1 MKLKRFLTGVLSA
14 VMALSVCALPAL
26 ADDETIIKDPTDPK
40 LTASTIDKTQVG
52 SITIHK
58 YGQVTAPNTND
69 KKNGTGEADAKVGS
83 NKNNQPLEGVE
94 FTLYRVKTT
103 AELLKYYDALE
114 GASVEEFTAGDCF
127 TNKND
132 SSTWAEST
140 LNNAYKDKTSNGTDT
155 NATVGKVNTAKT
167 NAEGAAQFKELP
179 VGMYLVIETNKV
191 QSVTKTVTPFLV
203 SIPMTR
209 IGATE
214 SATTDNN
221 NLKQWLYDVVVYP
234 KNSTAQGT
242 VTLVKQGKH
251 GNAVPENL
259 GGVMFKLFQYQ
270 GADGSGKYVDI
281 TDKLTNKTP
290 VGTES
295 YVVTDSGNDLGEIT
309 FENLPMGKYYV
320 QEYGYTG
327 KGSDKGYII
336 NTNGK
341 YGFKIDD
348 NEHVAV
354 QTETG
359 ETDWVREGDGFKA
372 NNENGATITITNYK
386 PEFEKTVEPRTGT
399 TGDDKHQADY
409 GIGDKVPYTL
419 TIKVPE
425 NVAKLN
431 TFKVVDTT
439 RKDQLL
445 HIDNDFTLTA
455 TDKNTVT
462 QTLEKDAYT
471 KEITEGKDAEDKD
484 TSILTVNFT
493 PAKLASVAGG
503 TITIKY
509 YATLGAGAVVAD
521 KGNLNTAKLLYSR
534 KTDTDDSS
542 ETDNSKKPYEITDE
556 GVVYTFMTSIE
567 KKGKGG
573 SYNDAPMPGVTFAL
587 YRKVEAAEWN
597 NGDKVTIAGQ
607 EYTRTGAVTGDT
619 AVKLG
624 LATDESETWVLIYH
638 DAEGRELEAATNDKG
653 IVEYKGLPS
662 GTYKFIETKTLD
674 NYNLLTSPV
683 DAKLS
688 LSYTTTWKDTS
699 KYDENGNL
707 TNHKS
712 ETVEYKNGNTVVP
725 NPNTVIQVVN
735 RSGFQLPVTG
745 GFGTLLFSGIGVLLV
760 LAGVAVL
767 FSMKKK
773 NDRA

>member
-14 VMALSVCALPAL
+14 VMALSVCALPA
-26 ADDETIIKDPTDPK
+26 AAAEDSITDPNPVNV
-40 LTASTIDKTQVG
+40 TASTIDKTQVG

-58 YGQVTAPNTND
+58 YGQLQEDSKAR
-69 KKNGTGEADAKVGS
+69 NGTGEADTTVATNAD
-83 NKNNQPLEGVE
+83 NKPLEGVE

-103 AELLKYYDALE
+103 DDLLKYYDALE
-114 GASVEEFTAGDCF
+114 GASVKEFTAGDCF
-127 TNKND
+127 TVT
-132 SSTWAEST
+132 SESDWSATT
-140 LNNAYKDKTSNGTDT
+140 LEKAYTKEATVKGAD
-155 NATVGKVNTAKT
+155 ATVGKVDTAKT
-167 NAEGAAQFKELP
+167 NAEGAAQFNGLP

-209 IGATE
+209 IGDTE
-214 SATTDNN
+214 DAPNKNN

-234 KNSTAQGT
+234 KNSTAQGS

-251 GNAVPENL
+251 GDATPEKL

-281 TDKLTNKTP
+281 TEKLTNKTP

-295 YVVTDSGNDLGEIT
+295 YVVTGSDANLGKIT
-309 FENLPMGKYYV
+309 FSDLPMGKYYV

-348 NEHVAV
+348 QGHVAV
-354 QTETG
+354 QAETGAG
-359 ETDWVREGDGFKA
+359 ETDWATEGDGFSA
-372 NNENGATITITNYK
+372 GDGTITITNYK

-399 TGDDKHQADY
+399 IGTDNHQADY

-445 HIDNDFTLTA
+445 HIDNDFMLTA
-455 TDKNTVT
+455 TDKNNGT
-462 QTLEKDAYT
+462 QTLENDAYT
-471 KEITEGKDAEDKD
+471 KEITVGNDAENKD

-509 YATLGAGAVVAD
+509 YATLGAGAVVAEN
-521 KGNLNTAKLLYSR
+521 GNLNTAKLLYSR
-534 KTDTDDSS
+534 KTDTDGSS
-542 ETDNSKKPYEITDE
+542 ETDKKPYEITDE
-556 GVVYTFMTSIE
+556 GVVYTFMTSIV
-567 KKGKGG
+567 KKGEGG

-587 YRKVEAAEWN
+587 YRKVEDTEWN
-597 NGDKVTIAGQ
+597 KDDKVTIAGQ
-607 EYTRTGAVTGDT
+607 EYTKNGAVTGAT

-624 LATDESETWVLIYH
+624 LAANESETWVQIYY
-638 DAEGRELEAATNDKG
+638 DAKGRKLEAETDDKG

-674 NYNLLTSPV
+674 KYNLLTSPV

-712 ETVEYKNGNTVVP
+712 DTVEYKNGDP
-725 NPNTVIQVVN
+725 KAVIQVVN
-735 RSGFQLPVTG
+735 RSGFTLPVTG

>member
-14 VMALSVCALPAL
+14 VMALSVCALPA
-26 ADDETIIKDPTDPK
+26 AAAEGETTVNDPTDPK

-58 YGQVTAPNTND
+58 YGQLTEDPNA
-69 KKNGTGEADAKVGS
+69 KNGTGEVDTTVEA
-83 NKNNQPLEGVE
+83 NKGNKPLEGVE

-114 GASVEEFTAGDCF
+114 GASVKEFTAGDCF
-127 TNKND
+127 TVT
-132 SSTWAEST
+132 SESDWSATT
-140 LNNAYKDKTSNGTDT
+140 LEKAYTKEATGDGT
-155 NATVGKVNTAKT
+155 NATVGKVGGIEKT
-167 NAEGAAQFKELP
+167 DAEGAAQFNNLP

-209 IGATE
+209 IGDTE
-214 SATTDNN
+214 SEPTNNN

-234 KNSTAQGT
+234 KNSTAQGS

-251 GNAVPENL
+251 GNTIENL
-259 GGVMFKLFQYQ
+259 AGVMFKLFQYQ
-270 GADGSGKYVDI
+270 DSKADYVDI
-281 TDKLTNKTP
+281 TDNLQNKAM
-290 VGTES
+290 VDEEA
-295 YVVTDSGNDLGEIT
+295 YVVTASDTNLGKIT
-309 FENLPMGKYYV
+309 FSDLPMGKYYV
-320 QEYGYTG
+320 QEYGYTTNN
-327 KGSDKGYII
+327 DKGYII
-336 NTNGK
+336 NTKGK
-341 YGFKIDD
+341 YGFAIDKD
-348 NEHVAV
+348 GKVSV

-359 ETDWVREGDGFKA
+359 ASETDWVTNGDGFEA
-372 NNENGATITITNYK
+372 NNNNGASITITNYK

-399 TGDDKHQADY
+399 TSTDTHQADY

-445 HIDNDFTLTA
+445 HIGNDFTLTA
-455 TDKNTVT
+455 TDKNNGTP
-462 QTLEKDAYT
+462 TLENDAYT
-471 KEITEGKDAEDKD
+471 KEITVGKDAENKD

-509 YATLGAGAVVAD
+509 YATLGAGAVVAEN
-521 KGNLNTAKLLYSR
+521 GNLNTAKLLYSR
-534 KTDTDDSS
+534 KTDTVDGTG
-542 ETDNSKKPYEITDE
+542 ETDKPYEITDE
-556 GVVYTFMTSIE
+556 GVVYTFMTSIA

-573 SYNDAPMPGVTFAL
+573 LYDNQPMHGVTFAL
-587 YRKVEAAEWN
+587 YRKVEDAEWN

-607 EYTRTGAVTGDT
+607 EYMKSGAVPGAT

-624 LATDESETWVLIYH
+624 LAANESETWVLICH
-638 DAEGRELEAATNDKG
+638 DAKGRELEATTNENG

-674 NYNLLTSPV
+674 KYNLLTSPV
-683 DAKLS
+683 DANLS

-712 ETVEYKNGNTVVP
+712 GTVKYENGDP
-725 NPNTVIQVVN
+725 KAVIQIVN

>member
-14 VMALSVCALPAL
+14 VMALSVCALPA
-26 ADDETIIKDPTDPK
+26 AAAEGETTVNDPTDPK

-58 YGQVTAPNTND
+58 YGQLTEDPNA
-69 KKNGTGEADAKVGS
+69 KNGTGEVDTTVEA
-83 NKNNQPLEGVE
+83 NKGNKPLEGVE

-114 GASVEEFTAGDCF
+114 GASVKEFTAGDCF
-127 TNKND
+127 TVT
-132 SSTWAEST
+132 SESDWSATT
-140 LNNAYKDKTSNGTDT
+140 LEKAYTKEATGDGT
-155 NATVGKVNTAKT
+155 NATVGKVGGIEKT
-167 NAEGAAQFKELP
+167 DAEGAAQFNNLP

-209 IGATE
+209 IGDTE
-214 SATTDNN
+214 SEPTNNN

-234 KNSTAQGT
+234 KNSTAQGS

-251 GNAVPENL
+251 GNTIENL
-259 GGVMFKLFQYQ
+259 AGVMFKLFQYQ
-270 GADGSGKYVDI
+270 DSKADYVDI
-281 TDKLTNKTP
+281 TDNLQNKAM
-290 VGTES
+290 VDEEA
-295 YVVTDSGNDLGEIT
+295 YVVTASDTNLGKIT
-309 FENLPMGKYYV
+309 FSDLPMGKYYV
-320 QEYGYTG
+320 QEYGYTTNN
-327 KGSDKGYII
+327 DKGYII
-336 NTNGK
+336 NTKGK
-341 YGFKIDD
+341 YGFAIDKD
-348 NEHVAV
+348 GKVSV

-359 ETDWVREGDGFKA
+359 ASETDWVTDGDGFEA
-372 NNENGATITITNYK
+372 NNNNGASITITNYK

-399 TGDDKHQADY
+399 GTTSTDKHQADY

-425 NVAKLN
+425 NVAKLH

-439 RKDQLL
+439 LKDQLE
-445 HIDNDFTLTA
+445 HITDDFTLTA
-455 TDKNTVT
+455 TDKGGIE
-462 QTLEKDAYT
+462 QTLAEGTAYT
-471 KEITEGKDAEDKD
+471 KKITEGTDTNSKT
-484 TSILTVNFT
+484 TSILNVDFT
-493 PAKLASVAGG
+493 TTALTSVAGG
-503 TITIKY
+503 TITIRY
-509 YATLGAGAVVAD
+509 YATLGTGAVVAD
-521 KGNLNTAKLLYSR
+521 NGNLNTAKLLYSR

-556 GVVYTFMTSIE
+556 GVVYTFMTSIA

-573 SYNDAPMPGVTFAL
+573 LYDNQPMHGVTFAL
-587 YRKVEAAEWN
+587 YRKVEDAEWN

-607 EYTRTGAVTGDT
+607 EYMKSGAVPGAT

-624 LATDESETWVLIYH
+624 LAANESETWVLICH
-638 DAEGRELEAATNDKG
+638 DAKGRELEATTNENG

-674 NYNLLTSPV
+674 KYNLLTSPV
-683 DAKLS
+683 DANLS

-712 ETVEYKNGNTVVP
+712 GTVKYENGDP
-725 NPNTVIQVVN
+725 KAVIQIVN

-773 NDRA
+773 NDRT

>member
-14 VMALSVCALPAL
+14 VMALSVCALPAAA
-26 ADDETIIKDPTDPK
+26 ADEGATTVEDPTNPK

-58 YGQVTAPNTND
+58 YGQLTEDPNA
-69 KKNGTGEADAKVGS
+69 KNGTGEVDTTVEA
-83 NKNNQPLEGVE
+83 NKGNKPLEGVE

-103 AELLKYYDALE
+103 ADLLKYYDALE
-114 GASVEEFTAGDCF
+114 GASVEGFTAGDCF
-127 TNKND
+127 TATNESEWSATTLKPTYTTSATGND
-132 SSTWAEST
+132 AD
-140 LNNAYKDKTSNGTDT
+140 AP
-155 NATVGKVNTAKT
+155 VGKVGTAKT
-167 NAEGAAQFKELP
+167 NAKGAAQFNGLP

-214 SATTDNN
+214 SETTGNNN

-251 GNAVPENL
+251 GNTIENL
-259 GGVMFKLFQYQ
+259 AGVMFKLFQYQ
-270 GADGSGKYVDI
+270 DSKADYVDI
-281 TDKLTNKTP
+281 TDNLQNKAM
-290 VGTES
+290 VDGEA
-295 YVVTDSGNDLGEIT
+295 YVVTASDTNLGKIT
-309 FENLPMGKYYV
+309 FSDLPMGKYYV

-348 NEHVAV
+348 KGQVAV
-354 QTETG
+354 QAETGTG
-359 ETDWVREGDGFKA
+359 ETDWVTKDDGFSA
-372 NNENGATITITNYK
+372 GNGTITITNYK
-386 PEFEKTVEPRTGT
+386 PEFEKTVESRTGAT
-399 TGDDKHQADY
+399 STDKHQADY

-425 NVAKLN
+425 NVAKLH

-439 RKDQLL
+439 LKDQLE
-445 HIDNDFTLTA
+445 HIPEDFTLTA
-455 TDKNTVT
+455 TDKDSGA
-462 QTLEKDAYT
+462 QTLTEKDAYT
-471 KEITEGKDAEDKD
+471 KEITVGKDAEKKD

-503 TITIKY
+503 TITIRY

-521 KGNLNTAKLLYSR
+521 NGNLNTAKLLYSR

-573 SYNDAPMPGVTFAL
+573 SYNEKPMLGVTFAL
-587 YRKVEAAEWN
+587 YRKVEPAEWN

-607 EYTRTGAVTGDT
+607 EYTKEGAVPGAT
-619 AVKLG
+619 AVELG
-624 LATDESETWVLIYH
+624 LAATENETWVLICH
-638 DAEGRELEAATNDKG
+638 DAKGRELEATTDDKG

-674 NYNLLTSPV
+674 KYNLLTSPV

-688 LSYTTTWKDTS
+688 LSYTTKWTDTS
-699 KYDENGNL
+699 TYDENGNL

-712 ETVEYKNGNTVVP
+712 DTVEYKNGNAVVT
-725 NPNTVIQVVN
+725 NPNAVIQVVN
-735 RSGFQLPVTG
+735 RSGFTLPVTG

>member
-1 MKLKRFLTGVLSA
+1 MKLKRFFTGVLSA
-14 VMALSVCALPAL
+14 VMALSVCALPAA
-26 ADDETIIKDPTDPK
+26 ADDATVVNDPTDLK
-40 LTASTIDKTQVG
+40 LTASTIDTTQKG

-58 YGQVTAPNTND
+58 YGRLEDPTAE
-69 KKNGTGEADAKVGS
+69 NGKGEVDDTVAA
-83 NKNNQPLEGVE
+83 NKDNKPLEGVD

-103 AELLKYYDALE
+103 ADLLEYYDALK
-114 GASVEEFTAGDCF
+114 GASVEEFTARDCF
-127 TNKND
+127 TATN
-132 SSTWAEST
+132 ESDWSETT
-140 LNNAYKDKTSNGTDT
+140 LKPVYTTLATGDGT
-155 NATVGKVNTAKT
+155 NATVGKVDTKKT
-167 NAEGAAQFKELP
+167 NEEGAAQFNDLP

-209 IGATE
+209 IGDTELDATK
-214 SATTDNN
+214 NN

-251 GNAVPENL
+251 GDTRENL
-259 GGVMFKLFQYQ
+259 AGVMFKLFQYQ
-270 GADGSGKYVDI
+270 DSKADYVDI
-281 TDKLTNKTP
+281 TDKLTNTNKTP

-295 YVVTDSGNDLGEIT
+295 YVVTASGTNLGKIT
-309 FENLPMGKYYV
+309 FSDLPMGKYYV

-327 KGSDKGYII
+327 IDSDKGYII
-336 NTNGK
+336 NTKGK
-341 YGFKIDD
+341 YGFAIDKD
-348 NEHVAV
+348 GKVSV
-354 QTETG
+354 QAETGEG
-359 ETDWVREGDGFKA
+359 ETDWVTNGDEFSAG
-372 NNENGATITITNYK
+372 NGTITITNYK
-386 PEFEKTVEPRTGT
+386 PEFEKTVESRTGT
-399 TGDDKHQADY
+399 TSTDKHQADY
-409 GIGDKVPYTL
+409 GIGDKVPYIL

-425 NVAKLN
+425 NVAKLH

-439 RKDQLL
+439 LKDQLE
-445 HIDNDFTLTA
+445 HITKDFALTA
-455 TDKNTVT
+455 TDKDGREK
-462 QTLEKDAYT
+462 TLTEGPAYT
-471 KEITEGKDAEDKD
+471 KTITADKD
-484 TSILTVNFT
+484 TNTSILTVDFT
-493 PAKLASVAGG
+493 TTALTNVAGG

-509 YATLGAGAVVAD
+509 YATLGTGAVVAGN
-521 KGNLNTAKLLYSR
+521 GNLNTAKLLYSR
-534 KTDTDDSS
+534 KTDTVDSG

-573 SYNDAPMPGVTFAL
+573 SYEGKPMPGVTFAL
-587 YRKVEAAEWN
+587 YRKVEDAEWN

-607 EYTRTGAVTGDT
+607 EYTKKGAVPGAT
-619 AVKLG
+619 AVELG
-624 LATDESETWVLIYH
+624 LTTNKSETWVQIYH
-638 DAEGRELEAATNDKG
+638 DGKLEAATNDNG

-674 NYNLLTSPV
+674 KYNLLTSPV

-688 LSYTTTWKDTS
+688 LNYTTTWKDTS
-699 KYDENGNL
+699 AYDENGNL

-712 ETVEYKNGNTVVP
+712 YTVKYENGNAEVK
-725 NPNTVIQVVN
+725 NPNEAIKVVN
-735 RSGFQLPVTG
+735 RSGFTLPVTG

>member
-14 VMALSVCALPAL
+14 VMALSVCALPA
-26 ADDETIIKDPTDPK
+26 AAEGATTVEDPTDPK

-58 YGQVTAPNTND
+58 YGQLEEDSSAKD
-69 KKNGTGEADAKVGS
+69 GTGEADVTVATNPE
-83 NKNNQPLEGVE
+83 NKPLEGVE

-103 AELLKYYDALE
+103 AELLKYYDALA
-114 GASVEEFTAGDCF
+114 GAYVGEFTVGDCF
-127 TNKND
+127 TGVSE
-132 SSTWAEST
+132 SSWSATT
-140 LNNAYKDKTSNGTDT
+140 LEKAYTKEATGKGAD
-155 NATVGKVNTAKT
+155 ATVGKVRTAKT
-167 NAEGAAQFKELP
+167 NAEGAAQFNDLP

-209 IGATE
+209 IGDKGDTNK
-214 SATTDNN
+214 NN

-251 GNAVPENL
+251 GDAAPENL

-281 TDKLTNKTP
+281 TDKLTNATK
-290 VGTES
+290 VDEEA
-295 YVVTDSGNDLGEIT
+295 YVVTASGANLGKIT
-309 FENLPMGKYYV
+309 FSDLPMGKYYV

-348 NEHVAV
+348 QGQVAV

-359 ETDWVREGDGFKA
+359 ADETGWVTESDGFSA
-372 NNENGATITITNYK
+372 GNGAITITNYK

-399 TGDDKHQADY
+399 TSTDNHQADY

-425 NVAKLN
+425 NVAKLH

-445 HIDNDFTLTA
+445 HIGNDFTLTA
-455 TDKNTVT
+455 TDKNNGTP
-462 QTLEKDAYT
+462 TLENDAYT
-471 KEITEGKDAEDKD
+471 KEITVGKDAENKD

-509 YATLGAGAVVAD
+509 YATLGAGAAVAD

-534 KTDTDDSS
+534 TTDTTKAEEDD
-542 ETDNSKKPYEITDE
+542 NKPYEIEDQS
-556 GVVYTFMTSIE
+556 VVYTFSTSLL
-567 KKGKGG
+567 KKGEGGTYGGKAMKG
-573 SYNDAPMPGVTFAL
+573 VKFEL
-587 YRKVEAAEWN
+587 YKKVETDEW
-597 NGDKVTIAGQ
+597 GTDDTVVIAGKT
-607 EYTRTGAVTGDT
+607 YAKSSDVVKNAVE
-619 AVKLG
+619 LG
-624 LATDESETWVLIYH
+624 LATDANETWILIPH
-638 DAEGRELEAATNDKG
+638 PDALNAGRGDDAGTTDANGKLT
-653 IVEYKGLPS
+653 YSGLPK
-662 GTYKFIETKTLD
+662 GTYKFVETKTLD
-674 NYNLLTSPV
+674 GYNLLSQPV
-683 DAKLS
+683 DAKLNQQYETKWTTS
-688 LSYTTTWKDTS
+688 TTYVDGKLEKNKYLSTTYTGDAASTTDKPIT
-699 KYDENGNL
+699 
-707 TNHKS
+707 
-712 ETVEYKNGNTVVP
+712 
-725 NPNTVIQVVN
+725 IIN

>member
-14 VMALSVCALPAL
+14 VMALSVCALPA
-26 ADDETIIKDPTDPK
+26 AAAEGETIVNDPTDPK

-58 YGQVTAPNTND
+58 YGQLKEDFSAKD
-69 KKNGTGEADAKVGS
+69 GTGEVDTTVEA
-83 NKNNQPLEGVE
+83 NKGNKPLEGVE

-103 AELLKYYDALE
+103 AELLEYYDALE
-114 GASVEEFTAGDCF
+114 GVSVEEFTAGDCF
-127 TNKND
+127 TVT
-132 SSTWAEST
+132 SESDWSATT
-140 LNNAYKDKTSNGTDT
+140 LEKAYTKEATGKGAD
-155 NATVGKVNTAKT
+155 ATVGKVGPAKT
-167 NAEGAAQFKELP
+167 NAEGAAQFNGLP

-209 IGATE
+209 IGDTE
-214 SATTDNN
+214 GDTNKNN

-251 GNAVPENL
+251 GNTIENL
-259 GGVMFKLFQYQ
+259 AGVMFKLFQYQ
-270 GADGSGKYVDI
+270 DSKADYVDI
-281 TDKLTNKTP
+281 TDNLQNKAM
-290 VGTES
+290 VDGEA
-295 YVVTDSGNDLGEIT
+295 YVVTASDTNLGKIT
-309 FENLPMGKYYV
+309 FSDLPMGKYYV
-320 QEYGYTG
+320 QEYGYTTNN
-327 KGSDKGYII
+327 DKGYII
-336 NTNGK
+336 NTKGK
-341 YGFKIDD
+341 YGFAIDKD
-348 NEHVAV
+348 GKVSV

-359 ETDWVREGDGFKA
+359 TGGTDWVTDGDGFEA
-372 NNENGATITITNYK
+372 NNNNGATITITNYK

-399 TGDDKHQADY
+399 TSTDNHQADY

-425 NVAKLN
+425 NVAKLH

-439 RKDQLL
+439 LKDQLE
-445 HIDNDFTLTA
+445 HIEEGFTLTA
-455 TDKNTVT
+455 TDKDDRP
-462 QTLEKDAYT
+462 QTLTEKAAYT
-471 KEITEGKDAEDKD
+471 KKITEDTDTN
-484 TSILTVNFT
+484 TSILTVDFT
-493 PAKLASVAGG
+493 TTALTSVAGG
-503 TITIKY
+503 TITIRY
-509 YATLGAGAVVAD
+509 YATLGTGAVVAD

-534 KTDTDDSS
+534 KTDTVDGTG
-542 ETDNSKKPYEITDE
+542 ETDKPYEITDE

-573 SYNDAPMPGVTFAL
+573 SYNNKPMHGVTFAL
-587 YRKVEAAEWN
+587 YRKVEDTEWN
-597 NGDKVTIAGQ
+597 KDDKVTIAGQ
-607 EYTRTGAVTGDT
+607 EYTKNGAVTGAT

-624 LATDESETWVLIYH
+624 LAANESETWVQIYY
-638 DAEGRELEAATNDKG
+638 DAKGRKLEAETDDKG

-674 NYNLLTSPV
+674 KYNLLTSPV

-712 ETVEYKNGNTVVP
+712 ETVKYENGNGVVT
-725 NPNTVIQVVN
+725 NPNAVIQVVN
-735 RSGFQLPVTG
+735 RSGFTLPVTG

>member
-1 MKLKRFLTGVLSA
+1 MKLKRFLTSVLSA
-14 VMALSVCALPAL
+14 VMALSVCALPAAA
-26 ADDETIIKDPTDPK
+26 ADSATTVKDPTPPQ

-58 YGQVTAPNTND
+58 YGQLTEDSSAKD
-69 KKNGTGEADAKVGS
+69 GTGEVDTTVEA
-83 NKNNQPLEGVE
+83 NKGNKPLEGVE

-103 AELLKYYDALE
+103 ADLLKYYDALE

-127 TNKND
+127 TVTSE
-132 SSTWAEST
+132 SSWSATT
-140 LNNAYKDKTSNGTDT
+140 LNTDYMSEATGDGTD
-155 NATVGKVNTAKT
+155 ATVGKVGTEKT
-167 NAEGAAQFKELP
+167 NAEGAAQFNNLP

-209 IGATE
+209 IGDTE
-214 SATTDNN
+214 SETTNNN

-234 KNSTAQGT
+234 KNSTAQGS

-251 GNAVPENL
+251 GDTIETLA
-259 GGVMFKLFQYQ
+259 GVMFKLFQYQ

-295 YVVTDSGNDLGEIT
+295 YVVTASGTNLGKIT
-309 FENLPMGKYYV
+309 FSDLPMGKYYV

-336 NTNGK
+336 NTKGK

-348 NEHVAV
+348 KGQVAI

-359 ETDWVREGDGFKA
+359 AGETDWATEADGFSA
-372 NNENGATITITNYK
+372 GNGTITITNYK

-399 TGDDKHQADY
+399 TSTDKHQADY

-425 NVAKLN
+425 NVAKLH

-439 RKDQLL
+439 LKDQLE
-445 HIDNDFTLTA
+445 HITEGFTLMA
-455 TDKNTVT
+455 TDKDGSA
-462 QTLEKDAYT
+462 QTLTEGTAYT
-471 KEITEGKDAEDKD
+471 KTITEGTDTNSKH
-484 TSILTVNFT
+484 TSILNVDFT
-493 PAKLASVAGG
+493 TAQLKNVAGG

-509 YATLGAGAVVAD
+509 YATLGTGAVVAD

-534 KTDTDDSS
+534 KTDTDGSS
-542 ETDNSKKPYEITDE
+542 ETDKKPYEITDE

-573 SYNDAPMPGVTFAL
+573 SYNEKPMPGVTFAL
-587 YRKVEAAEWN
+587 YRKVEDAEWN

-607 EYTRTGAVTGDT
+607 EYTKTGAVSGAT

-624 LATDESETWVLIYH
+624 LAATENETWVLICY
-638 DAEGRELEAATNDKG
+638 DAKGRKLEAMTDDKG

-674 NYNLLTSPV
+674 KYNLLTSPV

-699 KYDENGNL
+699 TYDENGNL

-712 ETVEYKNGNTVVP
+712 DTVEYKNGDAVVT
-725 NPNTVIQVVN
+725 NPNAVIQVVN
-735 RSGFQLPVTG
+735 RSGFTLPVTG

>member
-14 VMALSVCALPAL
+14 VMALSVCALPA
-26 ADDETIIKDPTDPK
+26 AAAEGETTVNDPTDPK

-58 YGQVTAPNTND
+58 YGQLKEGSNAE
-69 KKNGTGEADAKVGS
+69 NGTGEADATVATNPE
-83 NKNNQPLEGVE
+83 NKPLEGVD

-103 AELLKYYDALE
+103 ADLLKYYDALE

-127 TNKND
+127 TATDESKWSATTLKDTYTSDATGND
-132 SSTWAEST
+132 TT
-140 LNNAYKDKTSNGTDT
+140 
-155 NATVGKVNTAKT
+155 ATVGKVRTAKT
-167 NAEGAAQFKELP
+167 NAEGAAQFDNLP
-179 VGMYLVIETNKV
+179 VGMYLIIETNKV

-209 IGATE
+209 IGDTE
-214 SATTDNN
+214 SEPTNNN

-251 GNAVPENL
+251 GNTIENL
-259 GGVMFKLFQYQ
+259 AGVMFKLFQYQ
-270 GADGSGKYVDI
+270 DSKADYVDI
-281 TDKLTNKTP
+281 TDNLQNKAM
-290 VGTES
+290 VDGDA
-295 YVVTDSGNDLGEIT
+295 YVVTASDTNLGKIT
-309 FENLPMGKYYV
+309 FSDLPMGKYYV
-320 QEYGYTG
+320 QEYGYTTNN
-327 KGSDKGYII
+327 DKGYII
-336 NTNGK
+336 NTKGK
-341 YGFKIDD
+341 YGFAIDKD
-348 NEHVAV
+348 GKVSV

-359 ETDWVREGDGFKA
+359 TGGTDWVTDGDGFEA
-372 NNENGATITITNYK
+372 NNNNGATITITNYK
-386 PEFEKTVEPRTGT
+386 PEFEKTVKPRTGT
-399 TGDDKHQADY
+399 TSTDKHQADY

-425 NVAKLN
+425 NVAKLH

-439 RKDQLL
+439 LKDQLE
-445 HIDNDFTLTA
+445 HIEEGFTLTA
-455 TDKNTVT
+455 TDKDDSP
-462 QTLEKDAYT
+462 QTLTEKTAYT
-471 KEITEGKDAEDKD
+471 KKITEDTDTN
-484 TSILTVNFT
+484 TSILTVDFT
-493 PAKLASVAGG
+493 TKALTSVAGG
-503 TITIKY
+503 TITIRY

-521 KGNLNTAKLLYSR
+521 NGNLNTAKLLYSR
-534 KTDTDDSS
+534 KTDTDGSS
-542 ETDNSKKPYEITDE
+542 ETDKKPYEITDE

-567 KKGKGG
+567 KTGKGG
-573 SYNDAPMPGVTFAL
+573 LYNEKPMPGVTFAL
-587 YRKVEAAEWN
+587 YRKVEDAEWN

-607 EYTRTGAVTGDT
+607 EYTKKGAVSGAT

-624 LATDESETWVLIYH
+624 LATNESETWVQIYH
-638 DAEGRELEAATNDKG
+638 DATGKELEAKTNEQG

-674 NYNLLTSPV
+674 KYNLLTSPV

-712 ETVEYKNGNTVVP
+712 GTVKYENGDP
-725 NPNTVIQVVN
+725 KAVIQIVN

>member
-1 MKLKRFLTGVLSA
+1 MKLKRFFTGVLSA
-14 VMALSVCALPAL
+14 VMALSVCALPA
-26 ADDETIIKDPTDPK
+26 AAEGATNVNDPTDLK
-40 LTASTIDKTQVG
+40 LTASTIDTTQKG

-58 YGQVTAPNTND
+58 YGRLKDPTAE
-69 KKNGTGEADAKVGS
+69 NGTGEVDTTVAE
-83 NKNNQPLEGVE
+83 NKDNKPLEGVD

-103 AELLKYYDALE
+103 ADLLKYYDALE
-114 GASVEEFTAGDCF
+114 GASVKEFTAGDCF
-127 TNKND
+127 TATN
-132 SSTWAEST
+132 ESDWSATT
-140 LNNAYKDKTSNGTDT
+140 LRPTYTKDAIGDGTD
-155 NATVGKVNTAKT
+155 ATVGKVDTAKT
-167 NAEGAAQFKELP
+167 NEKGAAQFNNLP

-209 IGATE
+209 IGDTASDATK
-214 SATTDNN
+214 NN

-251 GNAVPENL
+251 GDATPEKL

-270 GADGSGKYVDI
+270 DSKADYVDI
-281 TDKLTNKTP
+281 TDKLTNENKTL
-290 VGTES
+290 VDTES
-295 YVVTDSGNDLGEIT
+295 YVVTSSGNDFGKIT
-309 FENLPMGKYYV
+309 FSDLPMGKYYV

-327 KGSDKGYII
+327 TDSDKGYII
-336 NTNGK
+336 NTKGK
-341 YGFKIDD
+341 YGFAIDKD
-348 NEHVAV
+348 GKVSV
-354 QTETG
+354 QAETGEG
-359 ETDWVREGDGFKA
+359 ETDWVTNGDGFSA
-372 NNENGATITITNYK
+372 GNGTITITNYK
-386 PEFEKTVEPRTGT
+386 PEFEKTVESRTGT
-399 TGDDKHQADY
+399 TSTDNHQADY

-425 NVAKLN
+425 NVAKLH

-439 RKDQLL
+439 LEDQLK
-445 HIDNDFTLTA
+445 HIAEDFKLTA
-455 TDKNTVT
+455 TDKDGRE
-462 QTLEKDAYT
+462 QTLAENTAYT
-471 KEITEGKDAEDKD
+471 KTITADKD
-484 TSILTVNFT
+484 TNTSILTVDFT
-493 PAKLASVAGG
+493 TTALTNVAGG

-509 YATLGAGAVVAD
+509 YATLDAGAVVAGN
-521 KGNLNTAKLLYSR
+521 GNLNTAKLLYSR
-534 KTDTDDSS
+534 KTDTVDGTD
-542 ETDNSKKPYEITDE
+542 ETDKPYEITDE

-567 KKGKGG
+567 KTGKGG
-573 SYNDAPMPGVTFAL
+573 SYEGKPMPGVTFAL
-587 YRKVEAAEWN
+587 YRKVEDAEWN
-597 NGDKVTIAGQ
+597 EGKVTIAGQ
-607 EYTRTGAVTGDT
+607 EYTKTGAVPGDT

-624 LATDESETWVLIYH
+624 LATNVSETWVQISK
-638 DAEGRELEAATNDKG
+638 GGKLEAATNDNG

-688 LSYTTTWKDTS
+688 LSYTTTWKDIS
-699 KYDENGNL
+699 AYDGNGNL

-712 ETVEYKNGNTVVP
+712 YTVKYNNGNDEVK
-725 NPNTVIQVVN
+725 NPNEAIKVVN

>member
-14 VMALSVCALPAL
+14 VMALSVCALPAA
-26 ADDETIIKDPTDPK
+26 ADDATVVNDPTDLK
-40 LTASTIDKTQVG
+40 LTASTIDTTQKG

-58 YGQVTAPNTND
+58 YGRLEDPTAE
-69 KKNGTGEADAKVGS
+69 NGKGEVDDTVAA
-83 NKNNQPLEGVE
+83 NKDNKPLEGVD

-103 AELLKYYDALE
+103 ADLLEYYDALK
-114 GASVEEFTAGDCF
+114 GASVEEFTARDCF
-127 TNKND
+127 TATN
-132 SSTWAEST
+132 ESDWSETT
-140 LNNAYKDKTSNGTDT
+140 LKPVYTTLATGDGT
-155 NATVGKVNTAKT
+155 NATVGKVDTKKT
-167 NAEGAAQFKELP
+167 NEEGAAQFNDLP

-209 IGATE
+209 IGDTELDATK
-214 SATTDNN
+214 NN

-251 GNAVPENL
+251 GDTRENL
-259 GGVMFKLFQYQ
+259 AGVMFKLFQYQ
-270 GADGSGKYVDI
+270 DSKADYVDI
-281 TDKLTNKTP
+281 TDKLTNTNKTP

-295 YVVTDSGNDLGEIT
+295 YVVTASGTNLGKIT
-309 FENLPMGKYYV
+309 FSDLPMGKYYV

-327 KGSDKGYII
+327 IDSDKGYII
-336 NTNGK
+336 NTKGK
-341 YGFKIDD
+341 YGFAIDKD
-348 NEHVAV
+348 GKVSV
-354 QTETG
+354 QAETGEG
-359 ETDWVREGDGFKA
+359 ETDWVTDGDGFEA
-372 NNENGATITITNYK
+372 NNNNGASITITNYK
-386 PEFEKTVEPRTGT
+386 PEFEKTVESRTGT
-399 TGDDKHQADY
+399 TSTDEHQADY

-425 NVAKLN
+425 NVAKLH

-439 RKDQLL
+439 LEDQLK
-445 HIDNDFTLTA
+445 HIPDEFKLTA
-455 TDKNTVT
+455 TDKDDSP
-462 QTLEKDAYT
+462 QTLTEKDAYT
-471 KEITEGKDAEDKD
+471 KEITVGKDAENKD

-509 YATLGAGAVVAD
+509 YATLGAGAVVAEN
-521 KGNLNTAKLLYSR
+521 GNLNTAKLLYSR
-534 KTDTDDSS
+534 KTDTVDGTG
-542 ETDNSKKPYEITDE
+542 ETDKPYEITDE

-573 SYNDAPMPGVTFAL
+573 SYNDQPMPGVTFAL
-587 YRKVEAAEWN
+587 YRKVEDAEWN
-597 NGDKVTIAGQ
+597 KDDKVTIAGQ
-607 EYTRTGAVTGDT
+607 EYTKKGAVTGAT

-624 LATDESETWVLIYH
+624 LATTESETWVQIYH
-638 DAEGRELEAATNDKG
+638 DGKLEAATNDKG

-674 NYNLLTSPV
+674 KYNLLTSPV

-688 LSYTTTWKDTS
+688 LSYTTKWKDTS
-699 KYDENGNL
+699 KYDANGNL

-712 ETVEYKNGNTVVP
+712 ETVEYKNGDAVVTDP
-725 NPNTVIQVVN
+725 NAVIKVVN
-735 RSGFQLPVTG
+735 RSGFTLPVTG

>member
-14 VMALSVCALPAL
+14 VMALSVCALPAA
-26 ADDETIIKDPTDPK
+26 ADDATTVEDPTDPK

-58 YGQVTAPNTND
+58 YGQLEEDSSAKD
-69 KKNGTGEADAKVGS
+69 GTGEADVTVATNPE
-83 NKNNQPLEGVE
+83 NKPLEGVE

-103 AELLKYYDALE
+103 AELLKYYDALA
-114 GASVEEFTAGDCF
+114 GASVGEFTVGDCF
-127 TNKND
+127 TGVSE
-132 SSTWAEST
+132 SSWSATT
-140 LNNAYKDKTSNGTDT
+140 LEKAYTKEATGKGAD
-155 NATVGKVNTAKT
+155 ATVGKVRTAKT
-167 NAEGAAQFKELP
+167 NAEGAAQFNDLP

-209 IGATE
+209 IGDTE
-214 SATTDNN
+214 GDTNKNN

-251 GNAVPENL
+251 GDATPEKL

-281 TDKLTNKTP
+281 TDKLTNKTTD
-290 VGTES
+290 G
-295 YVVTDSGNDLGEIT
+295 YVVTDSDTNLGKIT
-309 FENLPMGKYYV
+309 FSDLPMGKYYV

-348 NEHVAV
+348 QGQVAV

-359 ETDWVREGDGFKA
+359 ADETGWVTENDGFSA
-372 NNENGATITITNYK
+372 GNGAITITNYK

-399 TGDDKHQADY
+399 TSTDNHQADY

-425 NVAKLN
+425 NVAKLH

-439 RKDQLL
+439 LKEQLE
-445 HIDNDFTLTA
+445 HITDNFTLTA
-455 TDKNTVT
+455 TDKDSGA
-462 QTLEKDAYT
+462 QTLTEKDAYT
-471 KEITEGKDAEDKD
+471 KEITVGKDAEKKD

-503 TITIKY
+503 TITIRY

-521 KGNLNTAKLLYSR
+521 NGNLNTAKLLYSR

-573 SYNDAPMPGVTFAL
+573 LYNDKPMPNVTFAL
-587 YRKVEAAEWN
+587 YRKVEDAEWN

-607 EYTRTGAVTGDT
+607 EYTKEGAVPGAT
-619 AVKLG
+619 AVELG
-624 LATDESETWVLIYH
+624 LATNKNETWVLICY
-638 DAEGRELEAATNDKG
+638 DAKDRELEATTNKNG

-674 NYNLLTSPV
+674 KYNLLTSPV

-712 ETVEYKNGNTVVP
+712 GTVKYENGDP
-725 NPNTVIQVVN
+725 KAVIRVVN
-735 RSGFQLPVTG
+735 RSGFTLPVTG